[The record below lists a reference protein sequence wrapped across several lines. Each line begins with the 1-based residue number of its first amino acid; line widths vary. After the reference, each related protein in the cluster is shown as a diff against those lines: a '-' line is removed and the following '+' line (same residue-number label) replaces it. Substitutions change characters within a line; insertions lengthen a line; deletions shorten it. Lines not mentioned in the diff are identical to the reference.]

1 MAYHKDMSAG
11 SAFAAGLRSGQA
23 IYDNAVRN
31 AMARKRFDMAKAE
44 FKYQQAQRKQ
54 AIEDEVAATTAFDK
68 LKDYLGTNELDAKS
82 AADREIYN
90 NILMSVEPEI
100 MRHKPTFD
108 QYERYKTVFEQ
119 KEHLPQIRDRE
130 RKQRTIIENYLD
142 NSSEQEPLYK
152 RDKDNN
158 FILNTEGKPQYDM
171 RGMIQFNLKTEA
183 DRQRLLQ
190 TSKYGTID
198 DLVESGEPVAS
209 FPPEMRPIIVRERM
223 KIWENAVQAGDVDS
237 VIEASKVFSKSPDG
251 TERQALGKYKFTLSR
266 LGELKD
272 QLEIVGDTG
281 PIVGIFRGA
290 NPYDVKAK
298 LLQAQITKIIPGLAR
313 GVFGEV
319 GVLTDQDVALY
330 SRTLGTLKSPKE
342 VNDLLTSAAIK
353 MVANSY
359 EDKLRG
365 MAESRVNVSGFLPG
379 LKDLKDTARQILGE
393 EEEAPAASVEVD
405 SLQLTDDGKPVIS
418 EELAEQLRAT
428 GADTVEV
435 VDQATGIKRKIKINR
450 VQAPAAPT
458 PNPPTDPL
466 DKSFDALFGPG
477 SIDAAQSEAT
487 TATRDR
493 KQQIQDRL
501 KLLRE
506 RLSEL
511 PSPPSI
517 KPSYVPVSPR
527 ISKADKDTAAQR
539 RMILKAIEKSE
550 AELKKL

>member
-1 MAYHKDMSAG
+1 MSAG

-23 IYDNAVRN
+23 IYDSAVRN

-119 KEHLPQIRDRE
+119 KEYLPQIRDRE

-171 RGMIQFNLKTEA
+171 SGMIEFNLNAEA
-183 DRQRLLQ
+183 ERQRQLKDIEFGGGGMERFFG
-190 TSKYGTID
+190 SKPSNLSPG
-198 DLVESGEPVAS
+198 L
-209 FPPEMRPIIVRERM
+209 RERYIISRNNYFD
-223 KIWENAVQAGDVDS
+223 KIKSGGNTDDIVQASYVWD
-237 VIEASKVFSKSPDG
+237 EAPSQSESESLDKF
-251 TERQALGKYKFTLSR
+251 KFTSDR
-266 LGELKD
+266 IAELKT
-272 QLEIVGDTG
+272 QLEGEATG
-281 PIVGIFRGA
+281 PVMGIIRSA
-290 NPYDVKAK
+290 NPFDEKARLIK
-298 LLQAQITKIIPGLAR
+298 AQITKIIPGLAR

-319 GVLTDQDVALY
+319 GVLTDQDVAMY
-330 SRTLGTLKSPKE
+330 SRTIGNLSQPEE
-342 VNDLLTSAAIK
+342 VNEALTKAAMD
-353 MVANSY
+353 MVARGF
-359 EDKLRG
+359 EDKLVT
-365 MAESRVNVSGFLPG
+365 MAKNRKNVSGYLDT
-379 LKDLKDTARQILGE
+379 LKDIKAKRSVVVGD

-405 SLQLTDDGKPVIS
+405 ELQLTDDGKPVIS

-435 VDQATGIKRKIKINR
+435 VDQATGTKRKIKINR
-450 VQAPAAPT
+450 VKAPAPQAPAAPA
-458 PNPPTDPL
+458 PNPPAEPV
-466 DKSFDALFGPG
+466 DKAFDALFGPG
-477 SIDAAQSEAT
+477 SIDATQSEAT
-487 TATRDR
+487 TDARDR
-493 KQQIQDRL
+493 KQQIEDRIGYFQELLDELGRPRTRESKSKKEKRRKYQDAIQ
-501 KLLRE
+501 KN
-506 RLSEL
+506 
-511 PSPPSI
+511 
-517 KPSYVPVSPR
+517 
-527 ISKADKDTAAQR
+527 KD
-539 RMILKAIEKSE
+539 ILKT
-550 AELKKL
+550 L

>member
-1 MAYHKDMSAG
+1 MSAG

-23 IYDNAVRN
+23 IYDSAVRN
-31 AMARKRFDMAKAE
+31 AMARKRLDMARTE
-44 FKYQQAQRKQ
+44 FKYQQERRKQ
-54 AIEDEVAATTAFDK
+54 LVEDEVSATNAFGK
-68 LKDYLGTNELDAKS
+68 LVDYLGAGELDFKQPQ
-82 AADREIYN
+82 DRETYL
-90 NILMSVEPEI
+90 NILATVEPEI
-100 MRHKPTFD
+100 SRDPATFKRYEAFKKTFEEKESLPIFRDQQRKIANIGLTWDINNPGMPRPVVKDDEGNVTGEDTNKMRFD
-108 QYERYKTVFEQ
+108 NDK
-119 KEHLPQIRDRE
+119 
-130 RKQRTIIENYLD
+130 IEA
-142 NSSEQEPLYK
+142 E
-152 RDKDNN
+152 
-158 FILNTEGKPQYDM
+158 
-171 RGMIQFNLKTEA
+171 
-183 DRQRLLQ
+183 RQRLLQ

-209 FPPEMRPIIVRERM
+209 FPPEMRPRIVRERM

-272 QLEIVGDTG
+272 QLEVVGDTG

-393 EEEAPAASVEVD
+393 EEQEAPAASVEVD
-405 SLQLTDDGKPVIS
+405 ELQLTDDGKPVIS
-418 EELAEQLRAT
+418 EELVEQMRAT
-428 GADTVEV
+428 GADIVEV
-435 VDQATGIKRKIKINR
+435 VDQATGTKRKIKINR
-450 VQAPAAPT
+450 VKAPAPQAPAAPT
-458 PNPPTDPL
+458 PNPPAEPV
-466 DKSFDALFGPG
+466 DKAFDALFGPG
-477 SIDAAQSEAT
+477 SIDATQSEAT
-487 TATRDR
+487 TDTRDR
-493 KQQIQDRL
+493 KQQIEDRIGYFQE
-501 KLLRE
+501 LLDELGRPRTRE
-506 RLSEL
+506 
-511 PSPPSI
+511 
-517 KPSYVPVSPR
+517 
-527 ISKADKDTAAQR
+527 SKSKKEKRRKYQNAIQKNKD
-539 RMILKAIEKSE
+539 ILKT
-550 AELKKL
+550 L